1 MPQPTEPLSN
11 VDAAWLNMDD
21 PTNLMMVSGIMT
33 FRRPLNLDH
42 LMAVVRYRLLKFDRF
57 RQRVVRPRTPLGA
70 PYWEI
75 DPNFDLKAHVRRI
88 ALPAPGDQATLQE
101 LVSDLLST
109 PLDPSKPLWQL
120 HIIENYGQ
128 GSAIFMRIHHSIA
141 DGMALI
147 FVLLSLTDMTPD
159 APWPESA
166 EVIEERPR
174 SANGGALF
182 SLVKQVASATGT
194 ALGVTGK
201 VLNEGWTAVN
211 DSNHALE
218 LLQTGADYSYA
229 FSKLLLRTSDPL
241 TPFKGDL
248 GVMKRA
254 AWSRPLSLRDVKRV
268 KNATKTTV
276 NDVLIAA
283 MVGGIRRYMLEQG
296 AEVADFR
303 ATVPVNLRRP
313 EEMSKMGNKFGLV
326 FLTLPVSV
334 EDPLERL
341 DEVHLRMVELKNSPE
356 AIVALGVLNVI
367 GPSPTEIQSLIV
379 KTFATKATAV
389 MTNVPG
395 PPMPLFMA
403 GSEIDDLM
411 FWVPQSGRLG
421 LGVSILS
428 YAGKV
433 YLGVATDARL
443 VPDPERIIDGFYK
456 EFALLQ
462 EATAPPEAFAGPGPQ
477 SPARRART
485 RPDDLRQIEGIGPKA
500 AAALATSGITT
511 FEQLANAS
519 YDELRHALDAAGPG
533 YQHMDPSDWPSR
545 ARAQLGR

>member
-1 MPQPTEPLSN
+1 MPQSTEPLSN
-11 VDAAWLNMDD
+11 IDAAWLNMDD

-33 FRRPLNLDH
+33 FRRPLDLDH
-42 LMAVVRYRLLKFDRF
+42 LLAVVRYRLLKFDRF
-57 RQRVVRPRTPLGA
+57 RQRVVRPRVPLGT
-70 PYWEI
+70 PYWEL
-75 DPNFDLKAHVRRI
+75 DPNFDLKAHVRRL
-88 ALPAPGDQATLQE
+88 ALPAPGDHATLQE

-109 PLDPSKPLWQL
+109 PLDPTKPLWQI
-120 HIIENYGQ
+120 HIIENYGE
-128 GSAIFMRIHHSIA
+128 GSAIFVRIHHSIA

-159 APWPESA
+159 APWPEAA
-166 EVIEERPR
+166 EEIAPSR
-174 SANGGALF
+174 SSNGGLT
-182 SLVKQVASATGT
+182 SLVKQLASATGT
-194 ALGVTGK
+194 AVGVTSK
-201 VLNEGWTAVN
+201 LINEGWTAVN
-211 DSNHALE
+211 DTNHALE

-229 FSKLLLRTSDPL
+229 FSKLLLRTSDPP
-241 TPFKGDL
+241 TPFKGQL

-254 AWSRPLSLRDVKRV
+254 AWSKPLSLRDVKRV

-283 MVGGIRRYMLEQG
+283 MSGGIRRYMLERD
-296 AEVADFR
+296 ADVADFR

-313 EEMSKMGNKFGLV
+313 EEMSTMGNKFGLV

-341 DEVHLRMVELKNSPE
+341 DEVHRRMVALKDSPE
-356 AIVALGVLNVI
+356 AIVALGVLNAM

-395 PPMPLFMA
+395 PPMPLFLA
-403 GSEIDDLM
+403 GREIDDLM

-433 YLGVATDARL
+433 YLGVATDTRL
-443 VPDPERIIDGFYK
+443 VPDPEQIIDGFYE

-462 EATAPPEAFAGPGPQ
+462 EAAAPAIET
-477 SPARRART
+477 RRSRPSTNRRKRT
-485 RPDDLRQIEGIGPKA
+485 RPDDLRKIDGIGPKA
-500 AAALATSGITT
+500 AAALTAGGITT
-511 FEQLANAS
+511 FAQLADAS
-519 YDELRHALDAAGPG
+519 YDDLRRILDAGGPS
-533 YQHMDPSDWPSR
+533 YQRLDPSDWPAK
-545 ARAQLGR
+545 ARSYLTQ